1 MTFTFTTAAAPSFL
15 DGGRA
20 VQLGAIALWVASFVA
35 GQLLLKPALDGRS
48 TRPVPQRFALGAA
61 AIACMTFSFFFEVVL
76 LGRMDVSYLFPFQG
90 LSVLGITLGAA
101 WLFKERLSVPL
112 VVGSLLIAAGVVLVG
127 AS

>member
-1 MTFTFTTAAAPSFL
+1 MTAAASFL

-20 VQLGAIALWVASFVA
+20 VQLAAIGLWVASFVA

-48 TRPVPQRFALGAA
+48 ARPVPQRVALGAM

-76 LGRMDVSYLFPFQG
+76 LERLEVSYLFPFQG
-90 LSVLGITLGAA
+90 MSVLCITLGAA
-101 WLFKERLSVPL
+101 LLFKERLSPPL
-112 VVGSLLIAAGVVLVG
+112 ILGSLLIAAGVVLVS

>member
-1 MTFTFTTAAAPSFL
+1 MTFTTATAPSFL

-20 VQLGAIALWVASFVA
+20 VQLGAIALWVAAFVA
-35 GQLLLKPALDGRS
+35 GQLLLKPALDGNS
-48 TRPVPQRFALGAA
+48 TRPVPQRVALGVA

-90 LSVLGITLGAA
+90 MSVLGITLGAA